1 MDSSPEPDLYPEL
14 TSADAEYARLLQH
27 DPSRVD
33 AWRMRSRIAL
43 QRRQNIQAAALLED
57 AVRNNPGHRE
67 LLQDLAALYLSD
79 RDPIAGRPVVEQL
92 IRADGGSPEHLFF
105 HARLLWLEGAHEEAI
120 ALFAQAV
127 DRQPGDQRFVLSLIQ
142 SLISVDDISGALHC
156 VSRLPREAIS
166 AELLGLLTL
175 CRYDASGTDAA
186 LALVGAGLQQEPGHP
201 QLNYLYAVL
210 LSLAGHPEQAA
221 DSVALIQT
229 HERLG
234 ARWRGF
240 QYAKAQG
247 VGTFC
252 GLGSTVLSRALGAAP
267 ATGVVAEF
275 GVFHGLSLRRLAR
288 YVTSP
293 VHGFDSFEGL
303 PEDWKL
309 GESKG
314 SYSTH
319 GRIPAMPAHVQLH
332 RGWFEDTLPGFVAT
346 QQQKLR
352 LVHVDCDLYSS
363 TRTVLEGLQPLFQA
377 GTVLLF
383 DEYLGFEDFE
393 QHEFRAWHEFV
404 QSCGIKYEYVAFEL
418 NAKQAAVRIT
428 AL

>member
-1 MDSSPEPDLYPEL
+1 MSFPLPGDHADLA
-14 TSADAEYARLLQH
+14 SQDAEYARLLQR

-33 AWRMRSRIAL
+33 VWRMRSRIAL
-43 QRRQNIQAAALLED
+43 QRRQNAQAATLLED
-57 AVRNNPGHRE
+57 ALRNNPGHQE
-67 LLQDLAALYLSD
+67 LLQDLASLYLLE

-92 IRADGGSPEHLFF
+92 IRAGAGSPEHMFS
-105 HARLLWLEGAHEEAI
+105 HARLLWLEGAHEGAI
-120 ALFAQAV
+120 ALFRQVV
-127 DRQPGDQRFVLSLIQ
+127 DRQPSDPRFGLSLIQ
-142 SLISVDDISGALHC
+142 SLISVDDISGALYC

-186 LALVGAGLQQEPGHP
+186 LALVGAGLQQEPGHT

-210 LSLAGHPEQAA
+210 LTLAGHAEQAA
-221 DSVALIQT
+221 DSISLIQT
-229 HERLG
+229 HEVLG

-247 VGTFC
+247 AGTFC
-252 GLGSTVLSRALGAAP
+252 GLGSTVLARALGAAP
-267 ATGVVAEF
+267 AAGGVAEF

-288 YVTSP
+288 YVTTP

-303 PEDWKL
+303 PEDWKP

-332 RGWFEDTLPGFVAT
+332 RGWFEDTLPGFVAA

-363 TRTVLEGLQPLFQA
+363 TRTVLEGLQPLFQV

-383 DEYLGFEDFE
+383 DEYLGFEGFE

-404 QSCGIKYEYVAFEL
+404 QSRGIKYEYVAFEL